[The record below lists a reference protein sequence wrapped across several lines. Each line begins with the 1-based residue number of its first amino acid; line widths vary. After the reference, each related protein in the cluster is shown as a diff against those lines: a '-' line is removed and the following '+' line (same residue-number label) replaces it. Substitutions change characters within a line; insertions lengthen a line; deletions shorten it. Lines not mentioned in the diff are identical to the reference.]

1 MNRRILC
8 TLGIAVLAGCGGYE
22 PARPSAPPPPAVK
35 APPPPAPA
43 PKLPE
48 TVQKKAEVG
57 VGEKGRGYGPGVVAT
72 PVASYFNMR
81 ERIAFDIQIP
91 EAMKLFKAA
100 EDRAPKTHE
109 EFMERIIKEQH
120 INLPTL
126 PEGERY
132 MYDPQTGLLMVLQP
146 RPQ

>member
-1 MNRRILC
+1 M
-8 TLGIAVLAGCGGYE
+8 
-22 PARPSAPPPPAVK
+22 
-35 APPPPAPA
+35 
-43 PKLPE
+43 
-48 TVQKKAEVG
+48 
-57 VGEKGRGYGPGVVAT
+57 GEKGRGYGPGVVAT

-81 ERIAFDIQIP
+81 ERIAFDIQLP

-132 MYDPQTGLLMVLQP
+132 MYDPKTQQLMVLQP